1 MEQLKLKDFL
11 NYRFLSAV
19 RYAPD
24 GKRAVFVV
32 SNSNEEEN
40 CYESRL
46 WMYDGQL
53 RQLTGI
59 GKEGQFFWEDETHIL
74 FPAVRSAAEEKRQKA
89 GEQFTS
95 FYRLDVTGGEAVPA
109 FTFPFAAQDLRSLG
123 NGKWLV
129 MGKIDAGCS
138 EYYGMTA
145 EERTE
150 ADEARKK
157 EKDYEVFDEI
167 PFWGNGR
174 GVTNKLRRAL
184 FVYDTAD
191 GSCKRVTDSLFQ
203 TDSFEVIGDTV
214 YFFGDAF
221 EAHAIRN
228 HSLLYALDVPTGE
241 VRTIREYTG
250 FYAHELINVNGRLL
264 MLGTEGRRH
273 GLNENEW
280 VYQVDTETGE
290 LTVIREEEY
299 SMYSSVG
306 SDCRYGG
313 GQEMRANGDILYHLT
328 TREGNSHLYALS
340 MDGNSVPVV
349 VKDGSIDE
357 FDIPEQGGKA
367 LMVAMYD
374 TRLQELYE
382 ADLKTGEVTQV
393 SHFNDAVLEGKYVAV
408 PQPISV
414 QSEGWTIGGW
424 VLLPKDFDP
433 EKSYPAVLDI
443 HGGPKTVY
451 GPVFYHEMQVWANMG
466 YFVFYCNPM
475 GSDGRDNK
483 FMDIRGHYG
492 ETDYKNLMDFTDAVL
507 AAYPQIDRTKVC
519 ETGGSYGG
527 FMTNWI
533 IGHTDRFVCAAS
545 QRSIANWL
553 SFYGVSDIGVEF
565 AKDQCDADPIS
576 TPDKMWEHSPMRYAG
591 NVKTPTL
598 FIHSDEDYRCPL
610 AEGLQM
616 YTSLAA
622 QGVPTRLCLFHGE
635 NHELSRSGKP
645 QHRVRRLTEITN
657 WFEKYAREK

>member
-109 FTFPFAAQDLRSLG
+109 FTLPFAAQDLRSLG

-203 TDSFEVIGDTV
+203 TDSFEVIGDTEV
-214 YFFGDAF
+214 DKCRWGATEPSCILYTCYPQGIQTPTRYRYLAYADPV
-221 EAHAIRN
+221 ETDEN
-228 HSLLYALDVPTGE
+228 GVVPSSLPGME
-241 VRTIREYTG
+241 
-250 FYAHELINVNGRLL
+250 
-264 MLGTEGRRH
+264 
-273 GLNENEW
+273 
-280 VYQVDTETGE
+280 ETGE
-290 LTVIREEEY
+290 EAAAEATPAPEE
-299 SMYSSVG
+299 
-306 SDCRYGG
+306 
-313 GQEMRANGDILYHLT
+313 
-328 TREGNSHLYALS
+328 
-340 MDGNSVPVV
+340 
-349 VKDGSIDE
+349 
-357 FDIPEQGGKA
+357 
-367 LMVAMYD
+367 
-374 TRLQELYE
+374 
-382 ADLKTGEVTQV
+382 
-393 SHFNDAVLEGKYVAV
+393 
-408 PQPISV
+408 
-414 QSEGWTIGGW
+414 
-424 VLLPKDFDP
+424 
-433 EKSYPAVLDI
+433 PA
-443 HGGPKTVY
+443 
-451 GPVFYHEMQVWANMG
+451 A
-466 YFVFYCNPM
+466 
-475 GSDGRDNK
+475 
-483 FMDIRGHYG
+483 
-492 ETDYKNLMDFTDAVL
+492 
-507 AAYPQIDRTKVC
+507 
-519 ETGGSYGG
+519 
-527 FMTNWI
+527 
-533 IGHTDRFVCAAS
+533 
-545 QRSIANWL
+545 
-553 SFYGVSDIGVEF
+553 
-565 AKDQCDADPIS
+565 
-576 TPDKMWEHSPMRYAG
+576 
-591 NVKTPTL
+591 
-598 FIHSDEDYRCPL
+598 
-610 AEGLQM
+610 
-616 YTSLAA
+616 
-622 QGVPTRLCLFHGE
+622 
-635 NHELSRSGKP
+635 
-645 QHRVRRLTEITN
+645 
-657 WFEKYAREK
+657 